1 MEIVIA
7 FVLGCIVG
15 AGALSC
21 YSIVAIGDMERM
33 EEDEEQEEYLKSIR
47 NKGE

>member
-7 FVLGCIVG
+7 FVLGCMVG

-21 YSIVAIGDMERM
+21 YSIVAMGDMDRF
-33 EEDEEQEEYLKSIR
+33 EEYEDQEEYLRNIR
-47 NKGE
+47 NKGK

>member
-7 FVLGCIVG
+7 FVLGCMVG

-21 YSIVAIGDMERM
+21 YSIVAIGDMEKL
-33 EEDEEQEEYLKSIR
+33 EEDEEQEEYLRNIR
-47 NKGE
+47 NKGG

>member
-7 FVLGCIVG
+7 FVLGCVVG

-21 YSIVAIGDMERM
+21 YSIVAIEGMDKL
-33 EEDEEQEEYLKSIR
+33 EEDEEQEEYLR
-47 NKGE
+47 NKEK

>member
-7 FVLGCIVG
+7 FALGCIVG

-21 YSIVAIGDMERM
+21 YSIVAIGDMDRF
-33 EEDEEQEEYLKSIR
+33 EEDEEQEEYLR
-47 NKGE
+47 NKGK

>member
-21 YSIVAIGDMERM
+21 YSIVAIEGLERM
-33 EEDEEQEEYLKSIR
+33 EEDEDQEEYLR
-47 NKGE
+47 NKGK